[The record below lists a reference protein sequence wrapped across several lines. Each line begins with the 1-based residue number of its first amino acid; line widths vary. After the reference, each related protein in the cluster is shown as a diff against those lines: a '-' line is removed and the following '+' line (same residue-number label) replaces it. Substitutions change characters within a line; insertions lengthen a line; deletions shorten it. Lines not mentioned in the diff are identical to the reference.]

1 MSHRILNWALAGAIV
16 LLYAAVQQLDGID
29 SHSEEMAVAASIS
42 DAQKQ
47 AAEETKRD
55 LAAARLCR
63 ESHGNSGYQWTADG
77 ELVCV
82 PRKRKS

>member
-1 MSHRILNWALAGAIV
+1 MSHRLLNWTLAGAIV

-29 SHSEEMAVAASIS
+29 SHAEEMAVSASLS

-47 AAEETKRD
+47 AAAETRRD
-55 LAAARLCR
+55 MAAARACR
-63 ESHGNSGYQWTADG
+63 ETHGNSGYQWTADG

-82 PRKRKS
+82 PRKKKG